1 MPGGSLY
8 ACPKEHLGDAAKSD
22 QKSGPGV
29 SKIGW
34 AAVQLL
40 GETGDRVTI
49 TGHPT

>member
-8 ACPKEHLGDAAKSD
+8 ACPKGHHGGEGSGE
-22 QKSGPGV
+22 QKSGRPV

-40 GETGDRVTI
+40 GETGDWATF